1 MRHRLRSLFL
11 ASILLVV
18 FSSYL
23 AINIQTPEMPYVLGA
38 KTEEE
43 GGFFKKYW
51 IKVLK
56 LLNLYQ
62 GDQKE
67 PARTFEYVPGRLR
80 TQPEFS
86 QPAAFPTPTASPT
99 PTPMASPYSRPDR
112 LPPLPPLPP
121 TTLGAVVNS
130 SAVNSQ
136 NLPALPPAT
145 PAKDPVTSTI
155 RSFFEGIYQSFG
167 F

>member
-1 MRHRLRSLFL
+1 MRDRLRLLFL

-18 FSSYL
+18 VSSYL
-23 AINIQTPEMPYVLGA
+23 AIGVQTPEMPYVLGA
-38 KTEEE
+38 KTEEKD
-43 GGFFKKYW
+43 GFFKKYW

-67 PARTFEYVPGRLR
+67 PVRTFEYVPGRLR
-80 TQPEFS
+80 TQPES
-86 QPAAFPTPTASPT
+86 SEPAAFPTPTASPAT
-99 PTPMASPYSRPDR
+99 RDDG

-121 TTLGAVVNS
+121 TTLGAAVNS

-136 NLPALPPAT
+136 NLPPLPPAT
-145 PAKDPVTSTI
+145 PVKDPATSTVK
-155 RSFFEGIYQSFG
+155 SFFEGIYQSFG